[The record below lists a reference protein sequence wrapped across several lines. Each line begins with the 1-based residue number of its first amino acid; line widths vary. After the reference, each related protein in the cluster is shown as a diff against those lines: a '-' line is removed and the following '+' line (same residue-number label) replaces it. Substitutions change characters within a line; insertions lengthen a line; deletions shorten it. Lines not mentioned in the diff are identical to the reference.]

1 MDGDSQHPARKGYS
15 LFLANSF
22 RSFLSK
28 GTAMNAPSFCGR
40 WFMPETERTAK
51 RLHGFQIRS
60 TNDHRRKTAAT
71 QKEP

>member
-22 RSFLSK
+22 KNNGSRMTSRVAAQ
-28 GTAMNAPSFCGR
+28 TT
-40 WFMPETERTAK
+40 TEEKA
-51 RLHGFQIRS
+51 
-60 TNDHRRKTAAT
+60 AAT